1 MENYQIGDI
10 VFYSGLLA
18 EVLSVDYANNIPV
31 YSVRSPL
38 LIESEDLLPPSA
50 LSPVP
55 LSSSTL
61 SLFFK
66 VNIKVKASYFE
77 LNPGTCFSEGISS
90 RTIIPLKDSEFYLTV
105 DTCYHNGKEQV
116 LTVNLWKIDSDD
128 GRINF
133 ENDYFFAFYDRFEY
147 IHEIQHVI
155 RALKFNDPFKLK
167 G

>member
-18 EVLSVDYANNIPV
+18 EVLSVDYTNNIPV

-38 LIESEDLLPPSA
+38 LVESEDLLPPSA

-66 VNIKVKASYFE
+66 VNIKVEASYFE
-77 LNPGTCFSEGISS
+77 LNLGTCFLEGISS
-90 RTIIPLKDSEFYLTV
+90 RTIIPLENNESYLTV
-105 DTCYHNGKEQV
+105 DTCCHNGKEQV
-116 LTVNLWKIDSDD
+116 LTVDLWKINSDD
-128 GRINF
+128 GIVDF
-133 ENDYFFAFYDRFEY
+133 DTDDFFPFWDKFKY

>member
-18 EVLSVDYANNIPV
+18 EVLSVDYANNILV

-38 LIESEDLLPPSA
+38 LAESEDLLPPSA
-50 LSPVP
+50 LSPAP

-66 VNIKVKASYFE
+66 VDIKVEASYFE

-90 RTIIPLKDSEFYLTV
+90 RTIIPLENNESCLTV
-105 DTCYHNGKEQV
+105 DTRYHNGKEQALMV
-116 LTVNLWKIDSDD
+116 GLWKIDSDD
-128 GRINF
+128 GVVDFNAG
-133 ENDYFFAFYDRFEY
+133 DFFPFWDKFKY

-167 G
+167 S

>member
-31 YSVRSPL
+31 YSVRSPWL
-38 LIESEDLLPPSA
+38 TESEDFLPPSA

-61 SLFFK
+61 SLFLK
-66 VNIKVKASYFE
+66 VNMKVEASYFE

-90 RTIIPLKDSEFYLTV
+90 RTVIPLENNESCLTV

-116 LTVNLWKIDSDD
+116 LMVDLWKVDSDD
-128 GRINF
+128 GVVDFNTD
-133 ENDYFFAFYDRFEY
+133 DYFPFWDKFKY

-155 RALKFNDPFKLK
+155 RALKFDDPFKLK